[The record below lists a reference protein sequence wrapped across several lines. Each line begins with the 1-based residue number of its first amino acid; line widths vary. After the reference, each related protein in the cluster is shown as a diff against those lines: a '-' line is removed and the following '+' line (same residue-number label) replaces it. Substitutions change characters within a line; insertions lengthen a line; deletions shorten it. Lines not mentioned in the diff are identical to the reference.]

1 MTFDPTDFL
10 YRVSLL
16 ICSSLDIDI
25 ALSRCREF
33 ISHFLPA
40 DAVYLS
46 VYEPRWAGLRYIAR
60 ADSRGGAKMDRIVP
74 VAEDGLPAM
83 IFGRRPAEHCR
94 INQLDSDPLG
104 RLIGREFELEG
115 YSWMAQTLIL
125 ADQRC
130 AYVDL
135 FGKGPDRY
143 GEGHLSLFGQLGEAF
158 TIALTNALQHGEMVR
173 RQEQL
178 IAENSR
184 LGRELLAGN
193 SRDLIGEDQ
202 GLSEVAAK
210 IRQFSP
216 LKSTVVLR
224 GESGVGKEAIA
235 VAVHRRSPRREHPF
249 VRVNCGA
256 IDESSLERELFG
268 GEQGDG
274 TDVTQ
279 RHRGRCECADKGTIF
294 FNEIDLLPDW
304 AQLRLLRLLQT
315 GEIERTN
322 GAPAIRLDIRLIAAS
337 HRDLQQLVEANSFR
351 QDLWLRLN
359 TTLIDI
365 PPLRDRLADIPLL
378 VLHFVKKMAMEM
390 AVKPIPEVSLAGLE
404 RLMAEE
410 WPGNVRQLANRVE
423 RELILDRLGP
433 LHFLAG
439 AGSGADSSGTP
450 ARSFRQPIEL
460 DSCVKAHIEE
470 VLGITGGKING
481 AGGAAALLGV
491 HPNTLRNRMKK
502 LNICYGRRFRE
513 GIGGSLSDSWP
524 DQGDIKTVA
533 LPLSRMAG

>member
-1 MTFDPTDFL
+1 MTINPNDFL
-10 YRVSLL
+10 YQASLL

-33 ISHFLPA
+33 IGHFLPA
-40 DAVYLS
+40 DAIFLS

-60 ADSRGGAKMDRIVP
+60 ADNRGGAKMDRIVP
-74 VAEDGLPAM
+74 LPEDGLLAM
-83 IFGRRPAEHCR
+83 TGGRRPADHCR
-94 INQLDSDPLG
+94 INQLDNDPLG

-115 YSWMAQTLIL
+115 YSWMAQPLFF

-130 AYVDL
+130 AFVDL
-135 FGKGPDRY
+135 FAKGQDRFDQ
-143 GEGHLSLFGQLGEAF
+143 GHLSLFGRLGEAF
-158 TIALTNALQHGEMVR
+158 AIALANAVQHQDMVK

-178 IAENSR
+178 VAENGR
-184 LGRELLAGN
+184 LGRELIAGN
-193 SRDLIGEDQ
+193 SSELIGEDQ

-216 LKSTVVLR
+216 LKSSVVLR

-235 VAVHRRSPRREHPF
+235 VAIHHRSPRREHPF

-256 IDESSLERELFG
+256 IDKSSLERELFG
-268 GEQGDG
+268 GEQGDVA
-274 TDVTQ
+274 DAVQ
-279 RHRGRCECADKGTIF
+279 RERGRCECANQGTIF
-294 FNEIDLLPDW
+294 FDEIDQLPDW

-315 GEIERTN
+315 GEIERAN

-337 HRDLQQLVEANSFR
+337 HRDLHQLVEANSFR
-351 QDLWLRLN
+351 DDLWLRIN

-365 PPLRDRLADIPLL
+365 PPLRDRVADIPLL

-390 AVKPIPEVSLAGLE
+390 AIRPIPEVSLAGLE

-423 RELILDRLGP
+423 RELILNRQGP
-433 LHFLAG
+433 LHFLDG
-439 AGSGADSSGTP
+439 AGSSGVAVRP
-450 ARSFRQPIEL
+450 FRQPVEL
-460 DSCVKAHIEE
+460 DNCVKAHIEE
-470 VLGITGGKING
+470 VLVITGGKING

-513 GIGGSLSDSWP
+513 GIGGSTSDGWS
-524 DQGDIKTVA
+524 DQGNVKTVA
-533 LPLSRMAG
+533 MPLPRMAG